1 MLIDIFIKSPEQK
14 ILSLFAMNSDRSFYG
29 REISRKL
36 KISLGGVH
44 GALKS
49 LEKSGILTVQNV
61 GKTKLYRLESFPSI
75 IKTFRILNTL
85 LILEPL
91 INEVKDLSRLV
102 ILYGSYS
109 NGTFIAESDLD
120 LFVVSEEREKIM
132 IKIEDLKRKIN
143 LDIRPIIK
151 SQVEWI
157 TLEKVNPEFLHE
169 LNHGIILWEKP
180 IDESGF

>member
-1 MLIDIFIKSPEQK
+1 MLVEIFIKSPEQK
-14 ILSLFAMNSDRSFYG
+14 ILSLFAMNPDRAFYG

-44 GALKS
+44 GALLS
-49 LEKSGILTVQNV
+49 LEKSGILVAKIV
-61 GKTKLYRLESFPSI
+61 GKTKLYRLDSFPSI

-91 INEVKDLSRLV
+91 INEVKDISRLV

-120 LFVVSEEREKIM
+120 LFLVSEEREKIM
-132 IKIEDLKRKIN
+132 IKIEDFKRKIN

-151 SQVEWI
+151 SQVEWMA
-157 TLEKVNPEFLHE
+157 LEKVNPEFLHE
-169 LNHGIILWEKP
+169 LYHGIILWEKP